1 MRQLSPTLAVLLAAA
16 AALAQEPQAPPLD
29 HVALR
34 ITTVRADGRVQVDR
48 GTRDRV
54 MVGDPIVLFP
64 PDGRT
69 RVGGVVEVDERTAL
83 VELAGTGAALPPGTK
98 GEVLV
103 PRNRQRPAQP
113 QPDAQPQPE
122 GQGQAQQPP
131 PDDMWRPGMALLA
144 GVKPVQPEER
154 ATTIA
159 GRAYF
164 IGDLT
169 HSLGNNDNSYLRLG
183 TDFAVDNPG
192 GADGGT
198 FRFHGEFVQSMEVN
212 YHAGPDL
219 RFYDVSYAQGGT
231 RFNPWRF
238 QVGRFL
244 QNGMPE
250 LGILDGVEVSYR
262 TEGGDRFGGTF
273 GWLPLLDDDM
283 VSGEDMAVSAYYI
296 WTPDLSER
304 LLWGFAL
311 EKTWH
316 EGKQDRDLAVVKT
329 RCTPPDGC
337 EYGGAV
343 WVDFY
348 NHAQDKLKTETAG
361 LTRANAYVSRH
372 WKEQGGVLLDYTHE
386 EYPELLRKELW
397 QTLLQK
403 QIADSHHDVV
413 SLQGWLDRKD
423 GGRLHARIA
432 GWADEQKTGGSGEL
446 GLEAHEVL
454 MPQSHADLTG
464 FVTQGL
470 DNLAAGGRV
479 SFGRATGTTSWDA
492 FYELA
497 TVHYA
502 GFPSDRSDILQ
513 HRFAVH
519 WTDDL
524 GSGWDLA
531 LDGGFAVWEGNDT
544 FTVAVYLQKFF

>member
-1 MRQLSPTLAVLLAAA
+1 MRLLAPTLSVLLAAA
-16 AALAQEPQAPPLD
+16 PLAQEPQEPPLD

-54 MVGDPIVLFP
+54 MVGDRIVLFP

-83 VELAGTGAALPPGTK
+83 VELSGTGPALPAGSK

-113 QPDAQPQPE
+113 QPDARQPE
-122 GQGQAQQPP
+122 AQPQAQQPQ
-131 PDDMWRPGMALLA
+131 PDEMWRPGMALLA

-154 ATTIA
+154 ATTVA
-159 GRAYF
+159 GRAYV

-169 HSLGNNDNSYLRLG
+169 HTLGNNANSFLRAG
-183 TDFAVDNPG
+183 TDLSVDNPG

-198 FRFHGEFVQSMEVN
+198 FRFHGEYNVSTEVS
-212 YHAGPDL
+212 YHRGADL
-219 RFYDVSYAQGGT
+219 RFYDVSYALGGT
-231 RFNPWRF
+231 RYNPWRF

-250 LGILDGVEVSYR
+250 LGIVDGVEVSYR
-262 TEGGDRFGGTF
+262 TEGGDRFGGTI

-283 VSGEDMAVSAYYI
+283 QSGEDAAVSFYYL
-296 WTPDLSER
+296 WTPDISER
-304 LLWGFAL
+304 LVWGFAL

-316 EGKQDRDLAVVKT
+316 NGKQDRDLAVIKT
-329 RCTPPDGC
+329 RCTPPEGFD
-337 EYGGAV
+337 YGGAL
-343 WVDFY
+343 WLDFY
-348 NHAQDKLKTETAG
+348 NHAQDNLKTETVG
-361 LTRANAYVSRH
+361 FTRTNFYATRH
-372 WKEQGGVLLDYTHE
+372 WQQEGGVLLDYTHE

-397 QTLLQK
+397 QTLLQQ
-403 QIADSHHDVV
+403 QIRDAHHDWL
-413 SLQGWLDRKD
+413 SLQGWLDRTD
-423 GGRLHARIA
+423 GGRVHARIA
-432 GWADEQKTGGSGEL
+432 GWADEQKQGGSGEL
-446 GLEAHEVL
+446 GIEAHEVL
-454 MPQSHADLTG
+454 MPGSHADLTG

-470 DNLAAGGRV
+470 DNLAAGGRI
-479 SFGRATGTTSWDA
+479 SYGHTSGTGRWDL

-513 HRFAVH
+513 HRGALTVSNE
-519 WTDDL
+519 L
-524 GSGWDLA
+524 GAGWDMT
-531 LDGGFAVWEGNDT
+531 LDGGFAVWEGNST
-544 FTVAVYLQKFF
+544 FTLAVYLQKFF